1 MNACLVDDEASRG
14 LVYHCHS
21 MGTPTTSNELRE
33 AFINF
38 FAEFGHEIR
47 PSASLIPT
55 DPTLMLNNAGMV
67 PFKRYFLG
75 EEKAPWD
82 RAVTSQKCVRTIDID
97 IIGTTDRHLSFF
109 EMLGNFSFG
118 DYFKLDAARFAHRFL
133 TKTLGLDPE
142 RLWYTV
148 HESDDEAEAIWLSD
162 IGIPQD
168 RVQRGGRDNFWQMGV
183 AGPCGPSSEIF
194 YDRGPPYGADGGPLR
209 PNGKPNEEGED
220 RFVEIWNLVFMQ
232 NIQDVPYHVVGDLPN
247 KSIDTGMGLERL
259 AMVIQGVENVFMT
272 DLLKPAIERAA
283 LLTNTSYGNDE
294 KVDIALRIMGDHAR
308 TAATLI
314 SDGVVPSNEGRGYV
328 LRRLIRR
335 AVRHAWSLGSQEQ
348 VMAEMAEAAV
358 AILEGGYPELR
369 GNLDFIKTM
378 LDREER
384 QFRRTLASGE
394 RELEAAL
401 IDVDASI
408 GPAAVVG
415 SVTIHEARVIPGSI
429 AFRLHDTF
437 GFPIEVTKEIAAERG
452 YAVDEA
458 GFELAMSEQKER
470 ARSHWKGAETASKEE
485 AYRRIL
491 DVVGAT
497 EFLGYD
503 QDQSTSRVLA
513 VVQAG
518 EQIDRAEEG
527 QNVEIFLDNTV
538 FYAESGG
545 QVGDIGRVKTPTG
558 LVTINDTQH
567 AVQGLFGH
575 RGTVTSGSIQVG
587 QDAALSIDSM
597 RRDRIRKSHTGTHIL
612 HWALREVL
620 GKHVKQAGSLVEDGR
635 LRFDF
640 SHFEGMTGE
649 EFRAVELLTNERVIA
664 NQQVGTEVMGQDEA
678 RDRGAVAFFGDKYG
692 DRVRVVSIGGY
703 SVEFCGGTHT
713 AGTGAV
719 GPAVVLSEASIGS
732 NQRRLEVLVGDAAY
746 SHLVEI
752 RTNLSEA
759 SRLLKV
765 VPSEV
770 PERIAS
776 MMERVKVLEG
786 ELSAVRDASRGAD
799 AKELAA
805 QATVAGDHRFV
816 IAHRD
821 NLRPDEMRR
830 LALEIRSHLSSGVA
844 VVGGVTGG
852 KGAVVVA
859 VSPHLTESVN
869 AGEVAGAAARAVGG
883 GGGRDPELAQAGG
896 PNGAAIEE
904 ALEIA
909 REAVANGLA

>member
-1 MNACLVDDEASRG
+1 MTKHREAPSIIPI
-14 LVYHCHS
+14 S

-33 AFINF
+33 AFIGF

-67 PFKRYFLG
+67 PFKPYFLG

-148 HESDDEAEAIWLSD
+148 HESDDEAEDIWLSD
-162 IGIPQD
+162 IGIPKA
-168 RVQRGGRDNFWQMGV
+168 RVQRGGRVNFWQMGV

-194 YDRGPPYGADGGPLR
+194 YDRGPQYGVDGGPLG
-209 PNGKPNEEGED
+209 PDGEPIEAGED

-232 NIQDVPYHVVGDLPN
+232 NIQDIPYHVVGDLPN

-259 AMVIQGVENVFMT
+259 AMVVQGVENVFMT
-272 DLLKPAIERAA
+272 DLLKPAIEKAA
-283 LLTNTSYGNDE
+283 SLTDTVYGIDE
-294 KVDIALRIMGDHAR
+294 KVDVALRILGDHAR
-308 TAATLI
+308 TAASLI

-348 VMAEMAEAAV
+348 VMAEMADAAV
-358 AILEGGYPELR
+358 TILEGGYPELR
-369 GNLDFIKTM
+369 DNLDFIKTM

-384 QFRRTLASGE
+384 QFRRTLASGQNA
-394 RELEAAL
+394 LEAAL
-401 IDVDASI
+401 DEVDS
-408 GPAAVVG
+408 
-415 SVTIHEARVIPGSI
+415 VIPGSV

-437 GFPIEVTKEIAAERG
+437 GFPIEVTKEIADERG
-452 YAVDEA
+452 YSVDEA
-458 GFELAMSEQKER
+458 GFQSAMTEQKER

-491 DVVGAT
+491 DVIGGT

-513 VVQAG
+513 VVQDG
-518 EQIDRAEEG
+518 EQIDRAQEG
-527 QNVEIFLDNTV
+527 QDIEIFLDSTV

-545 QVGDIGRVKTPTG
+545 QVGDIGRVETPTG
-558 LVTINDTQH
+558 VVVINDTQH

-575 RGTVTSGSIQVG
+575 RGTVTSGFIQVG
-587 QDAALSIDSM
+587 QDAEISIDSM

-649 EFRAVELLTNERVIA
+649 EFRAVELLTNERIIA

-713 AGTGAV
+713 TGTGAV
-719 GPAVVLSEASIGS
+719 GPAIVLSEASIGS

-746 SHLVEI
+746 THLVNI
-752 RTNLSEA
+752 RSDLSEA
-759 SRLLKV
+759 SRLLNV

-776 MMERVKVLEG
+776 MMGRAKVLEA
-786 ELSAVRDASRGAD
+786 ELSAVRDAQRGAD
-799 AKELAA
+799 AKELAT
-805 QATVAGDHRFV
+805 QATVVGDHSFV
-816 IAHRD
+816 VAHRD

-830 LALEIRSHLSSGVA
+830 LALEIRSHFSSGVV
-844 VVGGVTGG
+844 VVGGATAG

-859 VSPHLTESVN
+859 VSPHLTGKVN

-909 REAVANGLA
+909 REAVAHALT